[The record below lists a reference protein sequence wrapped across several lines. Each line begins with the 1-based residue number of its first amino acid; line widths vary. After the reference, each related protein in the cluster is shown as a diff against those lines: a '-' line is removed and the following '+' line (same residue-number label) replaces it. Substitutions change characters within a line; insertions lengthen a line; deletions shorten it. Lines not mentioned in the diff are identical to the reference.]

1 MAILSILSKIATT
14 AKTTMGTVGK
24 TVKAS
29 KPLKVVKSVGSGTK
43 KVIDIIFNNT
53 TMFLIIFGYL
63 IYSITTGGT
72 HLFDSCMSPAIVGG
86 GILSF
91 FFGGL
96 AMYITVGACI
106 AYKVLVEPFNTVYY
120 RFISVEHL
128 STRGL
133 DVYENVVERVRT
145 LEPYLQLIAIG
156 AYIFFIIA
164 VFKKDKKWMYRAG
177 KVLLIMILIGMATNA
192 GIYFYDILFSFRDW
206 LVNLISFVWS

>member
-14 AKTTMGTVGK
+14 AKSTISTVGK
-24 TVKAS
+24 TIKAS
-29 KPLKVVKSVGSGTK
+29 KPLKVAKSVGSGTK
-43 KVIDIIFNNT
+43 KAIDIIFDNT

-72 HLFDSCMSPAIVGG
+72 HLFDSCMSPAIVSG
-86 GILSF
+86 GILAY
-91 FFGGL
+91 FFGGIAL
-96 AMYITVGACI
+96 YITVGACI

-128 STRGL
+128 GTHGVRA
-133 DVYENVVERVRT
+133 YENVVDRVST
-145 LEPYLQLIAIG
+145 LEPYLRLIAIG

-192 GIYFYDILFSFRDW
+192 GIYIYDILFSFRDW